1 MTIAS
6 VEDLKKLKRK
16 QNYNELI
23 KSLEKE
29 DRWISEK
36 MKNWLDRFELTTDL
50 DFNSLKEKIKND
62 KNFALF
68 FIKDPGKQNLTEKL
82 FADIISNIESV
93 KNFVNHPS
101 NTNLFV
107 VNGSVVNQ
115 RVDGVKSI
123 DFEWITNGRK
133 VYATQKYTNEN
144 GGAQDNQKND
154 IINFLKNCQ
163 DNEEN
168 IFFAILDGNYWKD
181 KIEYLKGKYG
191 KWNIVICGINEVEG
205 ELEKI

>member
-205 ELEKI
+205 KLEKI